1 MSSWTIMAELEYP
14 LFVTYKKTRHIQIEE
29 CHGRHDLSHW
39 GREIQAVKLYIGEK
53 AIDITKMLT
62 EDMENELLDK
72 LEKAEQDEL

>member
-39 GREIQAVKLYIGEK
+39 VTEIEKVRLLIGDK

-62 EDMENELLDK
+62 SDMENNILDRIEKEDNEL
-72 LEKAEQDEL
+72 